1 MKNQFFSRQLIAIA
15 SLMML
20 TVSCNNDDDFTALPS
35 PVIKGEKQLRDTI
48 TIGKTLQLSSKLQ
61 DRNNVSFEWKVDGK
75 VVGSDSTYVFKP
87 ESRGDFKVT
96 MTAKNDGGNVSLTYD
111 IHTYGAYENGFFMI
125 NEGWFGHG
133 TGTVGFY
140 RYDTKAIE
148 DSVFVKVN
156 PDKDLKPE
164 SSTLEFGTIFNKKL
178 FLVSKVGGPV
188 VVADAYS
195 LKEEKRIPA
204 KGGNDWRAVVGIDE
218 NQALL
223 TSGKGIFKLNLN
235 TMELNGQIEGVT
247 GQVGDIVKANGYIF
261 ALSASKGV
269 IIINASTL
277 AVEKTIPGMVLGFAV
292 TDDKKV
298 WAAGGTKLIN
308 IDSNTLDVT
317 EIALGFQAYGSW
329 GAWHPG
335 SITAAK
341 NDVFIAKNTSWTGG
355 KEVYK
360 YTGTPAS
367 LTAPFITLTQSNI
380 VYGAGIGYD
389 RKKNSLVVNTVNE
402 GYGTN
407 FEINNLY
414 LFNADSGVKTQ
425 TVSFSGYYFP
435 AVSVFH

>member
-1 MKNQFFSRQLIAIA
+1 MKNQFFSKQLIAIA

-20 TVSCNNDDDFTALPS
+20 TVSCNNEDDFTAP
-35 PVIKGEKQLRDTI
+35 PVLKGEQQLKDTL
-48 TIGKTLQLSSKLQ
+48 TIGKTLQLSSRLA
-61 DRNNVSFEWKVDGK
+61 DRKNVSVEWTIDGK

-87 ESRGDFKVT
+87 ETRGDFKIT
-96 MTAKNDGGNVSLTYD
+96 MTAKNDGGKVSLTYD
-111 IHTYGAYENGFFMI
+111 IHTWGAYENGFFMI

-156 PDKDLKPE
+156 PDKDLKPAT
-164 SSTLEFGTIFNKKL
+164 STLEFGTIINKKL

-195 LKEEKRIPA
+195 LKEEKRIAA
-204 KGGNDWRAVVGIDE
+204 KGGNDWRAVVGVNE

-223 TSGKGIFKLNLN
+223 TSGKGIFKLDLN
-235 TMELNGQIEGVT
+235 TMEVNGQIEGIT
-247 GQVGDIVKANGYIF
+247 GQVGDVVKANGYIF

-269 IIINASTL
+269 VVINASTL
-277 AVEKTIPGMVLGFAV
+277 AVEKTIPSMVLGFAV

-298 WAAGGTKLIN
+298 WAAGGKKLIS
-308 IDSNTLDVT
+308 IDSNTLEVK
-317 EIALGFQAYGSW
+317 EIAINFQANGSW

-341 NDVFIAKNTSWTGG
+341 NDVFIAKNGSFSGG

-360 YTGTPAS
+360 YNGTAES
-367 LTAPFITLTQSNI
+367 LNAPFVTLTNSNI
-380 VYGAGIGYD
+380 LYGAGIGYD
-389 RKKNSLVVNTVNE
+389 RKKNTLVVNTVNE
-402 GYGTN
+402 GFGAN
-407 FEINNLY
+407 FAINNLY
-414 LFNADSGVKTQ
+414 LFNADSGVKTG
-425 TVSFSGYYFP
+425 TVNFSGYYFP
-435 AVSVFH
+435 AVSVFHQ

>member
-1 MKNQFFSRQLIAIA
+1 MRNNFFSKPLIAVA
-15 SLMML
+15 SLML
-20 TVSCNNDDDFTALPS
+20 LITSCNNDDDFTAPPAIS
-35 PVIKGEKQLRDTI
+35 GEQQLKDTL
-48 TIGKTLQLSSKLQ
+48 TIGKTLKLSSKIK
-61 DRNNVSFEWKVDGK
+61 DRSNVSFEWTVNGT
-75 VVGSDSTYVFKP
+75 VVGSDSTYTFKP
-87 ESRGDFKVT
+87 ETRGDFKIT
-96 MTAKNDGGNVSLTYD
+96 MTAKNNGGDASLTYD
-111 IHTYGAYENGFFMI
+111 IHTFGAYENGFFMI

-204 KGGNDWRAVVGIDE
+204 QGGNDWRAVVGIDE

-235 TMELNGQIEGVT
+235 TMELNGQIDGVT

-261 ALSASKGV
+261 ALSATKGV
-269 IIINASTL
+269 LVINASTL
-277 AVEKTIPGMVLGFAV
+277 VVEKTISGMVLGFAV
-292 TDDKKV
+292 TDDKKI
-298 WAAGGTKLIN
+298 WAAGGTKLIS
-308 IDSNTLDVT
+308 IDSNTLEVKET
-317 EIALGFQAYGSW
+317 ALGFQAYGSF

-335 SITAAK
+335 SITASK
-341 NDVFIAKNTSWTGG
+341 NDVFIAKNGSWSGG
-355 KEVYK
+355 KEIYK
-360 YTGTPAS
+360 YNGDVAS
-367 LTAPFITLTQSNI
+367 LAAPFITLTNSNI
-380 VYGAGIGYD
+380 LYGAGIGYD
-389 RKKNSLVVNTVNE
+389 KKKNALVVNTVNE
-402 GYGTN
+402 GYGAN
-407 FEINNLY
+407 FAINNLY
-414 LFNADSGVKTQ
+414 LYNADSGVKTG

-435 AVSVFH
+435 AVSVFHQ

>member
-1 MKNQFFSRQLIAIA
+1 MRNNFFSKQLIAIA

-20 TVSCNNDDDFTALPS
+20 ATSCNNDDDFTAP
-35 PVIKGEKQLRDTI
+35 PVIKGEQQLKDTL
-48 TIGKTLQLSSKLQ
+48 TIGKTLQLSSKIK
-61 DRNNVSFEWKVDGK
+61 DRNNVSFEWAVNGN
-75 VVGSDSTYVFKP
+75 VVGSDSTYSFKP
-87 ESRGDFKVT
+87 ETRGDFKIT
-96 MTAKNDGGNVSLTYD
+96 MTAKNNGGNVSLTYD
-111 IHTYGAYENGFFMI
+111 IHTFGAYENGFFMI

-204 KGGNDWRAVVGIDE
+204 QGGNDWRAIVGIDE

-235 TMELNGQIEGVT
+235 TMELNGQVEGIT

-269 IIINASTL
+269 IVINATTL
-277 AVEKTIPGMVLGFAV
+277 AVEKTISGMVLGFAV

-308 IDSNTLDVT
+308 IDSNTLEVK

-335 SITAAK
+335 SITAAR
-341 NDVFIAKNTSWTGG
+341 NAVFIAKNGSWSGG
-355 KEVYK
+355 KEIYK
-360 YTGTPAS
+360 YNGDVSSLAS
-367 LTAPFITLTQSNI
+367 PFVTLTDSNI
-380 VYGAGIGYD
+380 LYGAGIGYD
-389 RKKNSLVVNTVNE
+389 KKKNTLVVNTVNE
-402 GYGTN
+402 GYGAN
-407 FEINNLY
+407 FAINKLY
-414 LFNADSGVKTQ
+414 LFNADSGAKTG

-435 AVSVFH
+435 AVSVFHQ

>member
-1 MKNQFFSRQLIAIA
+1 MKNQFFSKQLIAIA

-20 TVSCNNDDDFTALPS
+20 TVSCNNEDDFTAP
-35 PVIKGEKQLRDTI
+35 PVLKGEQQLKDTL
-48 TIGKTLQLSSKLQ
+48 TIGKTLQLSSRLA
-61 DRNNVSFEWKVDGK
+61 DRKNVSVEWTIDGK

-87 ESRGDFKVT
+87 ETRGDFKIT
-96 MTAKNDGGNVSLTYD
+96 MTAKNDGGKVSLTYD
-111 IHTYGAYENGFFMI
+111 IHTWGAYENGFFMI

-156 PDKDLKPE
+156 PDKDLKPAT
-164 SSTLEFGTIFNKKL
+164 STLEFGTIINKKL

-195 LKEEKRIPA
+195 LKEEKRIAA
-204 KGGNDWRAVVGIDE
+204 KGGNDWRAVVGVNE

-223 TSGKGIFKLNLN
+223 TSGKGIFKLDLN
-235 TMELNGQIEGVT
+235 TMEVNGQIEGVT
-247 GQVGDIVKANGYIF
+247 GQVGDVVKANGYIF

-269 IIINASTL
+269 VVINASTL
-277 AVEKTIPGMVLGFAV
+277 AVEKTIPSMVLGFAV

-298 WAAGGTKLIN
+298 WAAGGKKLIS
-308 IDSNTLDVT
+308 IDSNTLEVK
-317 EIALGFQAYGSW
+317 EIAINFQANGSW

-341 NDVFIAKNTSWTGG
+341 NDVFIAKNGSFSGG

-360 YTGTPAS
+360 YNGTPES
-367 LTAPFITLTQSNI
+367 LNAPFVTLTNSNI
-380 VYGAGIGYD
+380 LYGAGIGYD
-389 RKKNSLVVNTVNE
+389 RKKNTLVVNTVNE
-402 GYGTN
+402 GFGAN
-407 FEINNLY
+407 FAINNLY
-414 LFNADSGVKTQ
+414 LFNADSGVKTG
-425 TVSFSGYYFP
+425 TVNFSGYYFP
-435 AVSVFH
+435 AVSVFHQ

>member
-20 TVSCNNDDDFTALPS
+20 TVSCNNDDDFTAPPS

-61 DRNNVSFEWKVDGK
+61 DRNNVSFEWTVDGK
-75 VVGSDSTYVFKP
+75 VVGSDSIYVFKP

>member
-1 MKNQFFSRQLIAIA
+1 MKNQFFSRQFLAIA
-15 SLMML
+15 SLIIL
-20 TVSCNNDDDFTALPS
+20 TASCNNDDDFTAP
-35 PVIKGEKQLRDTI
+35 PVISGPQQLKDTV
-48 TIGKTLQLSSKLQ
+48 TIGKTVLLSSQIK
-61 DRNNVSFEWKVDGK
+61 DRNNVSFEWAVDGQ
-75 VVGSDSTYVFKP
+75 VVGSDSTFTFKP
-87 ESRGDFKVT
+87 ETRGDFKIT
-96 MTAKNDGGNVSLTYD
+96 MTAKNGGGNVTLSYD
-111 IHTYGAYENGFFMI
+111 IHTWGAYENGFFMI

-204 KGGNDWRAVVGIDE
+204 QGGNDWRAVVGVDE

-223 TSGKGIFKLNLN
+223 TSGKGIFKLNLS
-235 TMELNGQIEGVT
+235 TMTLNGQIEGVT
-247 GQVGDIVKANGYIF
+247 GQVGDVVKANRYIF
-261 ALSASKGV
+261 ALSATKGV
-269 IIINASTL
+269 IVINATTL

-308 IDSNTLDVT
+308 IDSNTLEVKET
-317 EIALGFQAYGSW
+317 ALGFTAYGSW

-341 NDVFIAKNTSWTGG
+341 NDVFVAKNGSWTGG

-360 YTGTPAS
+360 YNGTAAS
-367 LTAPFITLTQSNI
+367 LSSPFVTLTQSNI
-380 VYGAGIGYD
+380 LYGAGIGYD
-389 RKKNSLVVNTVNE
+389 RKKNTLVVITVNE
-402 GYGTN
+402 GYGAN
-407 FEINNLY
+407 FAINNLY
-414 LFNADSGVKTQ
+414 LFNADSGAKTE
-425 TVSFSGYYFP
+425 TLSFSGYYFP
-435 AVSVFH
+435 AVSVFHQ

>member
-20 TVSCNNDDDFTALPS
+20 TVSCNNDDDFTAP
-35 PVIKGEKQLRDTI
+35 PVIKGEQQLKDTL
-48 TIGKTLQLSSKLQ
+48 TIGKTLQLNSKLA
-61 DRNNVSFEWKVDGK
+61 DRKNVSFEWAVNGS

-87 ESRGDFKVT
+87 ETRGDFKIT
-96 MTAKNDGGNVSLTYD
+96 MTAKNEGGKVALTYD
-111 IHTYGAYENGFFMI
+111 IHAYGAYENGFYVI

-156 PDKDLKPE
+156 PDKDLKPA
-164 SSTLEFGTIFNKKL
+164 SSTLEFGTIINKKL

-223 TSGKGIFKLNLN
+223 TASKGIFKLNLN
-235 TMELNGQIEGVT
+235 TMEVSGQIEGVT
-247 GQVGDIVKANGYIF
+247 GQVGDVVKANGYIF
-261 ALSASKGV
+261 ALSATKGV
-269 IIINASTL
+269 IVINASTL
-277 AVEKTIPGMVLGFAV
+277 TVEKTIPGIVLGFAV

-298 WAAGGTKLIN
+298 WAAGGKNLIS
-308 IDSNTLDVT
+308 IDSNTLEVK

-341 NDVFIAKNTSWTGG
+341 NDIFIAKNGSFSGG
-355 KEVYK
+355 KQVYK
-360 YTGTPAS
+360 YSGTPES
-367 LTAPFITLTQSNI
+367 LSAPFITLTNSNI
-380 VYGAGIGYD
+380 LYGAGIGYD
-389 RKKNSLVVNTVNE
+389 RKKNTLVVNTVNE
-402 GYGTN
+402 GFGVN
-407 FEINNLY
+407 FAINNLY
-414 LFNADSGVKTQ
+414 LFNADSGAKTES
-425 TVSFSGYYFP
+425 VNYSGYYFP
-435 AVSVFH
+435 AVSVFHQ

>member
-1 MKNQFFSRQLIAIA
+1 MKNHFFSRPLIAIA
-15 SLMML
+15 SLMLL
-20 TVSCNNDDDFTALPS
+20 TVSCNSDDDFTAP
-35 PVIKGEKQLRDTI
+35 PVIKGEQQLKDTL
-48 TIGKTLQLSSKLQ
+48 TIGKTVQLSSKLA
-61 DRNNVSFEWKVDGK
+61 DRKNVVFEWAVNGS
-75 VVGSDSTYVFKP
+75 VVGSDSTYTFKP
-87 ESRGDFKVT
+87 ETRGDFKIT
-96 MTAKNDGGNVSLTYD
+96 MTAKNDGGKVSLTYD
-111 IHTYGAYENGFFMI
+111 IHTLGAYENGFFMI

-156 PDKDLKPE
+156 PDKNLKPE

-204 KGGNDWRAVVGIDE
+204 QGGNDWRAVVGIDE

-261 ALSASKGV
+261 ALSSSKGV
-269 IIINASTL
+269 IVINASTL
-277 AVEKTIPGMVLGFAV
+277 VVEKIIPSMVLGFAV

-298 WAAGGTKLIN
+298 WAAGGKKLIS
-308 IDSNTLDVT
+308 IDSNTLEVK
-317 EIALGFQAYGSW
+317 EIAIAFQAYGSW

-335 SITAAK
+335 SIVAAK
-341 NDVFIAKNTSWTGG
+341 NNVFIAKNGSFSGG
-355 KEVYK
+355 KEIYK
-360 YTGTPAS
+360 YNGDVAS
-367 LTAPFITLTQSNI
+367 LATPFVTLTQSNI
-380 VYGAGIGYD
+380 LYGAGIGYD

-402 GYGTN
+402 GFGTN
-407 FEINNLY
+407 FAINNLY
-414 LFNADSGVKTQ
+414 LFNADSGVKKE
-425 TVSFSGYYFP
+425 TVSYSGYYFP
-435 AVSVFH
+435 AVSVFHQ

>member
-1 MKNQFFSRQLIAIA
+1 MKNRFFSKQLIAIA

-20 TVSCNNDDDFTALPS
+20 TVSCNNDDDFTEP
-35 PVIKGEKQLRDTI
+35 PVIKGEQQLKDTL
-48 TIGKTLQLSSKLQ
+48 TVGKTLQLSSKLA
-61 DRNNVSFEWKVDGK
+61 DRKNISFEWAIDGK
-75 VVGSDSTYVFKP
+75 VVGSDSTYIFKP
-87 ESRGDFKVT
+87 ETRGDFKIT
-96 MTAKNDGGNVSLTYD
+96 MIAKNDGGKVSLTYD
-111 IHTYGAYENGFFMI
+111 IHAWGAYENGFFMI

-140 RYDTKAIE
+140 RYDTRVIE

-156 PDKDLKPE
+156 PDKDLKPA
-164 SSTLEFGTIFNKKL
+164 SSTLEFGTIINKKL

-195 LKEEKRIPA
+195 LKEEKRVPA

-235 TMELNGQIEGVT
+235 TMEVNGQIEGVT
-247 GQVGDIVKANGYIF
+247 GQVGDVVKANGYIF

-269 IIINASTL
+269 IVINASTL
-277 AVEKTIPGMVLGFAV
+277 AVEKTIPGIVLGFAV

-298 WAAGGTKLIN
+298 WAAGGKNLIS
-308 IDSNTLDVT
+308 IDSNTLEVK

-341 NDVFIAKNTSWTGG
+341 NDVFIAKNGSFSGG
-355 KEVYK
+355 KEIYK
-360 YTGTPAS
+360 YTGTPES
-367 LTAPFITLTQSNI
+367 LTAPFITLTNSNI
-380 VYGAGIGYD
+380 LYGAGIGYD
-389 RKKNSLVVNTVNE
+389 RKKNTLVVNTLNSGFGVN
-402 GYGTN
+402 
-407 FEINNLY
+407 FSINNLY
-414 LFNADSGVKTQ
+414 IFNADSGEKTAS
-425 TVSFSGYYFP
+425 VNFSGYYFP
-435 AVSVFH
+435 AVSVFHQ

>member
-20 TVSCNNDDDFTALPS
+20 TVSCNNDDDFTAPPS

-61 DRNNVSFEWKVDGK
+61 DRNNVSFEWTVDGK
-75 VVGSDSTYVFKP
+75 VVGSDSIYVFKP

-341 NDVFIAKNTSWTGG
+341 NDVFIARNTSWTGG

-425 TVSFSGYYFP
+425 TISFSGYYFP

>member
-1 MKNQFFSRQLIAIA
+1 MKNQFFSKQLIAIA

-20 TVSCNNDDDFTALPS
+20 TVSCNNEDDFTAP
-35 PVIKGEKQLRDTI
+35 PVLKGEQQLKDTL
-48 TIGKTLQLSSKLQ
+48 TIGKTLQLSSRLA
-61 DRNNVSFEWKVDGK
+61 DRKNVSVEWTIDGK

-87 ESRGDFKVT
+87 ETRGDFKIT
-96 MTAKNDGGNVSLTYD
+96 MTAKNDGGKVSLTYD
-111 IHTYGAYENGFFMI
+111 IHTWGAYENGFFMI

-156 PDKDLKPE
+156 PDKDLKPAT
-164 SSTLEFGTIFNKKL
+164 STLEFGTIINKKL

-195 LKEEKRIPA
+195 LKEEKRIAA
-204 KGGNDWRAVVGIDE
+204 KGGNDWRAVVGVNE

-223 TSGKGIFKLNLN
+223 TSGKGIFKLDLN
-235 TMELNGQIEGVT
+235 TMEVNGQIEGVT
-247 GQVGDIVKANGYIF
+247 GQVGDVVKANGYIF

-269 IIINASTL
+269 VVINASTL
-277 AVEKTIPGMVLGFAV
+277 AVEKTIPSMVLGFAV

-298 WAAGGTKLIN
+298 WAAGGKKLIS
-308 IDSNTLDVT
+308 IDSNTLEVK
-317 EIALGFQAYGSW
+317 EIAINFQANGSW

-341 NDVFIAKNTSWTGG
+341 NDVFIAKNGSFSGG

-360 YTGTPAS
+360 YNGTAES
-367 LTAPFITLTQSNI
+367 LNAPFVTLTNSNI
-380 VYGAGIGYD
+380 LYGAGIGYD
-389 RKKNSLVVNTVNE
+389 RKKNTLVVNTVNE
-402 GYGTN
+402 GFGAN
-407 FEINNLY
+407 FAINNLY
-414 LFNADSGVKTQ
+414 LFNADSGVKTG
-425 TVSFSGYYFP
+425 TVNFSGYYFP
-435 AVSVFH
+435 AVSVFHQ

>member
-1 MKNQFFSRQLIAIA
+1 MKNQFFSKPLIAIA
-15 SLMML
+15 SLML
-20 TVSCNNDDDFTALPS
+20 LIVSCNNDDDFTAP
-35 PVIKGEKQLRDTI
+35 PVIKGEQQLKDTL
-48 TIGKTLQLSSKLQ
+48 TIGKTLQLSSKLA
-61 DRNNVSFEWKVDGK
+61 DRKNVSFEWAVDGK

-87 ESRGDFKVT
+87 EARGDFKIT
-96 MTAKNDGGNVSLTYD
+96 MTAKNDGGNVALTYD
-111 IHTYGAYENGFFMI
+111 IHAWGAYENGFFMI

-140 RYDTKAIE
+140 RYDTKAVE

-156 PDKDLKPE
+156 PDKDLKPAT
-164 SSTLEFGTIFNKKL
+164 STLEFGTIINKKL

-195 LKEEKRIPA
+195 LKEEKRIAA

-223 TSGKGIFKLNLN
+223 TSSKGIFKLNLN
-235 TMELNGQIEGVT
+235 TMEVNGQIDGIT

-269 IIINASTL
+269 IVINASTL
-277 AVEKTIPGMVLGFAV
+277 AIEKTIPGMVLGFAV

-298 WAAGGTKLIN
+298 WAAGGKNLIS
-308 IDSNTLDVT
+308 IDSNTLEVK

-341 NDVFIAKNTSWTGG
+341 NDVFIAKNGSFSGG

-360 YTGTPAS
+360 YTGTPES
-367 LTAPFITLTQSNI
+367 LAAPFITLTNSNI
-380 VYGAGIGYD
+380 LYGAGIGYD
-389 RKKNSLVVNTVNE
+389 RKKNTLVLNTLNE
-402 GYGTN
+402 GFGVN
-407 FEINNLY
+407 FSINNLY
-414 LFNADSGVKTQ
+414 LFNADSGVKIAS
-425 TVSFSGYYFP
+425 VNYSGYYFP
-435 AVSVFH
+435 AVSVFHQ

>member
-1 MKNQFFSRQLIAIA
+1 
-15 SLMML
+15 ML
-20 TVSCNNDDDFTALPS
+20 TASCNNDDDFTAP
-35 PVIKGEKQLRDTI
+35 PVITGEQQLKDTL
-48 TIGKTLQLSSKLQ
+48 TIGKTLQLSSKLK
-61 DRNNVSFEWKVDGK
+61 DRNNVSFEWAVNGN
-75 VVGSDSTYVFKP
+75 VVGSDSIYTFKP
-87 ESRGDFKVT
+87 ETRGDFKIT
-96 MTAKNDGGNVSLTYD
+96 MTAKNNGGKVSLTYD

-164 SSTLEFGTIFNKKL
+164 SSTLEFGTIINKKL

-204 KGGNDWRAVVGIDE
+204 QGGNDWRAVVGVNE

-235 TMELNGQIEGVT
+235 TMALEGQIEGVT
-247 GQVGDIVKANGYIF
+247 GQVGDVVKANGYIF

-269 IIINASTL
+269 IVINTSTL
-277 AVEKTIPGMVLGFAV
+277 AVEKTIPGMVLGLAV

-298 WAAGGTKLIN
+298 WAAGGTKLIS
-308 IDSNTLDVT
+308 IDSNTLEVKET
-317 EIALGFQAYGSW
+317 ALGFQAYGSW

-341 NDVFIAKNTSWTGG
+341 NDVFIAKNGSFSGG
-355 KEVYK
+355 KQIFK
-360 YTGTPAS
+360 YNGTAES
-367 LTAPFITLTQSNI
+367 LATPFVTLTQSNI
-380 VYGAGIGYD
+380 LYGAGIGYD
-389 RKKNSLVVNTVNE
+389 QNKNTLVVNTVNE
-402 GYGTN
+402 GFGVN
-407 FEINNLY
+407 FAINNLY
-414 LFNADSGVKTQ
+414 LFNADSGTKTG

-435 AVSVFH
+435 AVSVFHQ

>member
-1 MKNQFFSRQLIAIA
+1 MKNQFFSKQLIAIA

-20 TVSCNNDDDFTALPS
+20 TVSCNNEDDFTAP
-35 PVIKGEKQLRDTI
+35 PVVKGEQQLKDTL
-48 TIGKTLQLSSKLQ
+48 TIGKTLQLSSRLA
-61 DRNNVSFEWKVDGK
+61 DRKNVSVEWTIDGK

-87 ESRGDFKVT
+87 ETRGDFKIT
-96 MTAKNDGGNVSLTYD
+96 MTAKNDGGKVSLTYD
-111 IHTYGAYENGFFMI
+111 IHTWGAYENGFFMI

-156 PDKDLKPE
+156 PDKDLKPAT
-164 SSTLEFGTIFNKKL
+164 STLEFGTIINKKL

-195 LKEEKRIPA
+195 LKEEKRIAA
-204 KGGNDWRAVVGIDE
+204 KGGNDWRAVVGVNE

-223 TSGKGIFKLNLN
+223 TSGKGIFKLDLN
-235 TMELNGQIEGVT
+235 TMEVNGQIEGIT
-247 GQVGDIVKANGYIF
+247 GQVGDVVKANGYIF

-269 IIINASTL
+269 VVINASTL
-277 AVEKTIPGMVLGFAV
+277 AVEKTIPSMVLGFAV

-298 WAAGGTKLIN
+298 WAAGGKKLIS
-308 IDSNTLDVT
+308 IDSNTLEVK
-317 EIALGFQAYGSW
+317 EIAINFQANGSW

-341 NDVFIAKNTSWTGG
+341 NDVFIAKNGSFSGG

-360 YTGTPAS
+360 YNGTTES
-367 LTAPFITLTQSNI
+367 LNAPFVTLTNSNI
-380 VYGAGIGYD
+380 LYGAGIGYD
-389 RKKNSLVVNTVNE
+389 RKKNTLVVNTVNE
-402 GYGTN
+402 GFGAN
-407 FEINNLY
+407 FAINNLY
-414 LFNADSGVKTQ
+414 LFNADSGVKTG
-425 TVSFSGYYFP
+425 TVNFSGYYFP
-435 AVSVFH
+435 AVSVFHQ

>member
-20 TVSCNNDDDFTALPS
+20 TVSCNNDDDFTAPPS

-61 DRNNVSFEWKVDGK
+61 DRNNVSFEWTVDGK

-87 ESRGDFKVT
+87 ESRRDFKVT

-178 FLVSKVGGPV
+178 FLASKVGGPV

-425 TVSFSGYYFP
+425 TISFSGYYFP

>member
-1 MKNQFFSRQLIAIA
+1 MKNQFFSRPLIAIA

-20 TVSCNNDDDFTALPS
+20 TVSCNNDDDFTAP
-35 PVIKGEKQLRDTI
+35 PVIKGEQQLKDTL
-48 TIGKTLQLSSKLQ
+48 TIGKTLQLSSKLA
-61 DRNNVSFEWKVDGK
+61 DRKNVSFEWTVNGN
-75 VVGSDSTYVFKP
+75 VVGSDSTYIFKP
-87 ESRGDFKVT
+87 EARGDFKIT
-96 MTAKNDGGNVSLTYD
+96 MTAKNDGGKVSLAYD

-156 PDKDLKPE
+156 PDKDLKPA
-164 SSTLEFGTIFNKKL
+164 SSTLEFGALINKKL

-218 NQALL
+218 NHALL
-223 TSGKGIFKLNLN
+223 TASKGIFKLDLN
-235 TMELNGQIEGVT
+235 TMEVNGQIEGIT

-269 IIINASTL
+269 IVINASTL
-277 AVEKTIPGMVLGFAV
+277 AVEKTIPGIVLGFAV

-298 WAAGGTKLIN
+298 WAAGGKNLIS
-308 IDSNTLDVT
+308 IDSNTLEVK

-335 SITAAK
+335 SIAAAK
-341 NDVFIAKNTSWTGG
+341 NDVFIAKNGSFSGG
-355 KEVYK
+355 KQVYK
-360 YTGTPAS
+360 YNGTPES
-367 LTAPFITLTQSNI
+367 LTTPFITLTDSNI
-380 VYGAGIGYD
+380 LYGAGIGYD
-389 RKKNSLVVNTVNE
+389 RKKNTLVVNTVNE
-402 GYGTN
+402 GFGAN
-407 FEINNLY
+407 FAINNLY
-414 LFNADSGVKTQ
+414 LFNANSGAKTGS
-425 TVSFSGYYFP
+425 VNFSGYYFP
-435 AVSVFH
+435 AVSVFHQ